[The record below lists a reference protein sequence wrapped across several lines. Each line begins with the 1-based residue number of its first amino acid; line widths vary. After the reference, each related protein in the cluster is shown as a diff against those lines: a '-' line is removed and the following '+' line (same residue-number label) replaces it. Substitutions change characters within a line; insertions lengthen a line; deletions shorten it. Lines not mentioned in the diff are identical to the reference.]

1 MKEETGGDCGLLWIH
16 SGDFGCEADM
26 RYSFTVGQAGGR
38 ERIEGGYKI
47 KKKYFEYEAT
57 IVYPNSLHYTKM

>member
-1 MKEETGGDCGLLWIH
+1 MKEEAGGDWELLWIH

-38 ERIEGGYKI
+38 ER
-47 KKKYFEYEAT
+47 
-57 IVYPNSLHYTKM
+57 M

>member
-1 MKEETGGDCGLLWIH
+1 
-16 SGDFGCEADM
+16 M

-57 IVYPNSLHYTKM
+57 IVFSHSLHYTKNCYNFTCVSKTGRQVTNGR

>member
-1 MKEETGGDCGLLWIH
+1 MKEDTDGDWGLLWIH

-38 ERIEGGYKI
+38 ERI
-47 KKKYFEYEAT
+47 
-57 IVYPNSLHYTKM
+57 